1 MVLFYW
7 EQCKL
12 GEVAEIVGGGTLS
25 TAISSYWDGDIDWY
39 APAEI
44 AGQIYVSNSQRI
56 SSEQNRCRFF
66 DTNPC
71 K

>member
-1 MVLFYW
+1 M
-7 EQCKL
+7 
-12 GEVAEIVGGGTLS
+12 AEIVGGGTPS

-56 SSEQNRCRFF
+56 SSEQNRADFLTRILANESKRLDLFILL
-66 DTNPC
+66 
-71 K
+71 